1 MVSFTK
7 TLKNPAMPARARA
20 RAFAVLAALVFLPFL
35 PVRAAAMGR
44 VQGKVIATETGEAIG
59 FADLLLIPADTTMK
73 KVGMLSNA
81 DGTFLLVAPAGHYT
95 LQIRALSYAT
105 KRIDGVAI
113 EEGQLLPLN
122 VTLTSEAIQQKE
134 VVVEATAKQNTDAS
148 MMAQRRKAATVG
160 DAVSAEQM
168 RRAPDKNASDVLKR
182 VTGLSVSD
190 NKYVYVRGMGER
202 YNSTEVDGV
211 RVVSPEANKRV
222 VPMDLFPA
230 ALLDNIVV
238 QKAWSADRSGE
249 FSGGDV
255 QVHLKDFPGK
265 RAWSLSLAQG
275 STSGTT
281 FGNMLTYTSSSA
293 DVWGF
298 GASSRGIPS
307 IVNQIAGNKPLT
319 LGQPPNGFPAST
331 LQQVEKDFAN
341 VWTPHG
347 AHAAPNGNYAL
358 TYGDEWK
365 PFGRPVGM
373 IGSWTFNRSLE
384 QHDEVQRFTDN
395 GVVAKSQYDMTRSN
409 ESVQMGANASLSF
422 RPSPSHRLSVR
433 GLYTNKADDEVVQ
446 YEGLDPNAGEF
457 FRRATKLTYVQRDIR
472 YATVEGT
479 DDVAKLFHSTF
490 DWQFTR
496 SLAHRQQP
504 DKREAT
510 YIRVP
515 LDESNPGF
523 WGLATGRRE
532 YGDIHE
538 DGWSTVLKLATPYKL
553 GGWGSGRW
561 VVGYDRQSRA
571 RVNGYRRFDFIPG
584 QPGQDAPPESVY
596 DAVNEATIAQDN
608 YHASQ
613 LVEAYFVSTDVPLG
627 KRVRGNVGLRREQ
640 GDQQVASHDLFNPGI
655 VTSSGSFRSTDW
667 LAGGNL
673 TWAATD
679 HMNVRAAASRTLNR
693 PDMDDLS
700 TLQALDFAGDRI
712 RIGNPHLVRALI
724 ANYDLRVEAFPGL
737 GDVLAAGVFYKNLQ
751 HPIEPAL
758 FGTNGQLGVRPEN
771 SEGGHNI
778 GGEFEVR
785 SGLGKLWS
793 RLDRLSFN
801 SNLSF
806 ISSKIRTAQTT
817 NRGNTEHP
825 LVGQAP
831 YLFNVGLTY
840 TSKGG
845 HGELSVLT
853 SMVGRRLKELNIT
866 QVNASGDGIPNLFTQ
881 GSTTLDATA
890 SFAPMRGSRLRIGAG
905 NLLNTPYREAVGDI
919 EMRRY
924 TTGRTYSVAFSLG
937 S

>member
-1 MVSFTK
+1 MRTPLLAILGVVALVGFV
-7 TLKNPAMPARARA
+7 PARA
-20 RAFAVLAALVFLPFL
+20 AAS
-35 PVRAAAMGR
+35 GR
-44 VQGKVIATETGEAIG
+44 IQGKVIATESGEPVG
-59 FADLLLIPADTTMK
+59 FADVLLVPADTTMK
-73 KVGMLSNA
+73 KVGALSNA
-81 DGTFLLVAPAGHYT
+81 DGTFLLVAPAGRYS
-95 LQIRALSYAT
+95 LQIRALSYAR
-105 KRIDGVAI
+105 KLIQDIVV
-113 EEGQLLPLN
+113 EDGQLLPLN
-122 VTLTSEAIQQKE
+122 ITLSPEAIQQKE
-134 VVVEATAKQNTDAS
+134 VLVEATAKQNTEAS

-168 RRAPDKNASDVLKR
+168 RRSPDKNASDVLRR

-281 FGNMLTYTSSSA
+281 FDHLLTYTSSSA
-293 DVWGF
+293 DLWGF
-298 GASSRGIPS
+298 GAASRAIPD
-307 IVNQIAGNKPLT
+307 IVGQIAGNKPLT

-331 LQQVEKDFAN
+331 LQQVEKEFAN
-341 VWTPHG
+341 VWTPHNT
-347 AHAAPNGNYAL
+347 HAAPNGSYSG

-365 PFGRPVGM
+365 PFGHPLGV
-373 IGSWTFNRSLE
+373 IGSMTFSRSLE
-384 QHDEVQRFTDN
+384 QHDEVQRFTDD
-395 GVVAKSQYDMTRSN
+395 GAVAKSQYDMVRST
-409 ESVQMGANASLSF
+409 ESVQMGANGSMSF

-433 GLYTNKADDEVVQ
+433 GLYTNKGDDEVLT
-446 YEGLDPNAGEF
+446 YTGLDPNAGEF
-457 FRRATKLTYVQRDIR
+457 YRRATKLTYVQRAIG
-472 YATVEGT
+472 YGTVEGQH
-479 DDVAKLFHSTF
+479 DVPSLLHSTF

-515 LDESNPGF
+515 LDAQDPGY

-532 YGDIHE
+532 WGDIHE
-538 DGWSTVLKLATPYKL
+538 DGWTTLLKLGVPYKL

-561 VVGYDRQSRA
+561 VGGYDRQSRS
-571 RVNGYRRFDFIPG
+571 RVNSYRRFDFVPIG
-584 QPGQDAPPESVY
+584 PGQDAPPESVY
-596 DAVNEATIAQDN
+596 DAVNEATTAQDN
-608 YHASQ
+608 YNASQ
-613 LVEAYFVSTDVPLG
+613 LVEAYFLTTDVPLG
-627 KRVRGNVGLRREQ
+627 RRLRGNIGLRREQ
-640 GDQQVASHDLFNPGI
+640 GDQQVASHDLFNPKVI
-655 VTSSGSFRSTDW
+655 VSHGSFRSTDW

-673 TWAATD
+673 TWVAAE
-679 HMNVRAAASRTLNR
+679 HVNVRAAASRTLNR
-693 PDMDDLS
+693 PDLDDLS
-700 TLQALDFAGDRI
+700 TLQALDFVGDRI

-724 ANYDLRVEAFPGL
+724 ENYDLRVEAFPGANE
-737 GDVLAAGVFYKNLQ
+737 VLAAGAFYKQLH

-771 SEGGHNI
+771 SEGGRNI
-778 GGEFEVR
+778 GGEFEAR
-785 SGLGKLWS
+785 AGLGRLWS
-793 RLDRLSFN
+793 RLGRFSLN
-801 SNLSF
+801 SNVSV
-806 ISSKIRTAQTT
+806 ISSRIRTAQTT

-831 YLFNVGLTY
+831 FLFNLGLTY
-840 TSKGG
+840 TSRGG
-845 HGELSVLT
+845 HNEVSVLT
-853 SMVGRRLKELNIT
+853 STVGRRLKELNIT
-866 QVNASGDGIPNLFTQ
+866 QVNSAGDGIPNLFTQ
-881 GSTTLDATA
+881 GTTTLDATA
-890 SFAPMRGSRLRIGAG
+890 SFSPLRGSRLKISAG
-905 NLLNTPYREAVGDI
+905 NILNRPVRETVGDL
-919 EMRRY
+919 EMRTYR
-924 TTGRTYSVAFSLG
+924 TGPTYSVAFSLG

>member
-1 MVSFTK
+1 MRTPLLAILGVVALVGFV
-7 TLKNPAMPARARA
+7 PARA
-20 RAFAVLAALVFLPFL
+20 AAS
-35 PVRAAAMGR
+35 GR
-44 VQGKVIATETGEAIG
+44 VQGKVIAAESGEAVG
-59 FADLLLIPADTTMK
+59 FADVLLVPADTTMK
-73 KVGMLSNA
+73 RVGALSNA
-81 DGTFLLVAPAGHYT
+81 DGTFLLVAPAGHYS
-95 LQIRALSYAT
+95 LQIRALSYAR
-105 KRIDGVAI
+105 KLIQDIVV
-113 EEGQLLPLN
+113 EDGQLLPLN
-122 VTLTSEAIQQKE
+122 ITLSPEAIQQEE
-134 VVVEATAKQNTDAS
+134 VLVEATAKQNTDAS

-168 RRAPDKNASDVLKR
+168 RRAPDKNASDVLRR

-265 RAWSLSLAQG
+265 RAWSVSLAQG

-281 FGNMLTYTSSSA
+281 FDHLLTYTSSSA

-298 GASSRGIPS
+298 GASSRAIPD
-307 IVNQIAGNKPLT
+307 IVGQIAGNKPLT

-331 LQQVEKDFAN
+331 LQAVEKEFAN
-341 VWTPHG
+341 VWTPHSE
-347 AHAAPNGNYAL
+347 HAAPNGNYAV

-365 PFGRPVGM
+365 AFGRPLGA

-384 QHDEVQRFTDN
+384 QHDEVQRFTDD
-395 GVVAKSQYDMTRSN
+395 GVVTSSAYDMVRST
-409 ESVQMGANASLSF
+409 ETVQMGANGSVSF

-433 GLYTNKADDEVVQ
+433 GLYTNKADDEVLT
-446 YEGLDPNAGEF
+446 YSGWDPNARTFE
-457 FRRATKLTYVQRDIR
+457 RRSTKLTYVQRDIY
-472 YATVEGT
+472 YATAEGT
-479 DDVAKLFHSTF
+479 NEFARLLHSTF

-496 SLAHRQQP
+496 SVARRQQP

-510 YIRVP
+510 SIRVP
-515 LDESNPGF
+515 IDETNPGY

-538 DGWSTVLKLATPYKL
+538 DGWTTTLKLGTPYKL
-553 GGWGSGRW
+553 GGWGAGRW
-561 VVGYDRQSRA
+561 VMGYDRQSRA
-571 RVNGYRRFDFIPG
+571 RRNDYRRFDFIPN

-596 DAVNEATIAQDN
+596 DAVNEATISQDN
-608 YHASQ
+608 YHAQQ

-627 KRVRGNVGLRREQ
+627 KRLRGNIGVRREHGEQ
-640 GDQQVASHDLFNPGI
+640 DVASHDLFNPTI
-655 VTSSGSFRSTDW
+655 ITSRGAFASTDW

-673 TWAATD
+673 TWAASD
-679 HMNVRAAASRTLNR
+679 LVNVRAAASRTLNR

-724 ANYDLRVEAFPGL
+724 ENYDLRLEAFPGL
-737 GDVLAAGVFYKNLQ
+737 GDVLAVGAFYKQLH

-771 SEGGHNI
+771 SEGGRNI

-793 RLDRLSFN
+793 RLDRLSLN
-801 SNLSF
+801 SNLSM

-831 YLFNVGLTY
+831 FLFNLGLTY
-840 TSKGG
+840 TSRGG
-845 HGELSVLT
+845 HNEVSVLT
-853 SMVGRRLKELNIT
+853 STVGRRLKELNIT
-866 QVNASGDGIPNLFTQ
+866 QVNSAGDGIPNLFTQ
-881 GSTTLDATA
+881 GTTTLDATA
-890 SFAPMRGSRLRIGAG
+890 SFSPLRGSRLRISAG
-905 NLLNTPYREAVGDI
+905 NILNRPVRETVGDL
-919 EMRRY
+919 EMRTYR
-924 TTGRTYSVAFSLG
+924 TGPTYSVAFSLG